1 MTQVWAH
8 RGASGHAPENTVPAF
23 ELAIAQGADGVEFD
37 VQLSSD
43 GVMVVI
49 HDEQLERTTDGT
61 GRVVEHTFAQLQVL
75 DAGAGREGF
84 TGVRIPT
91 LVEVLELVAPSELRI
106 NIELKNSEEPYPGL
120 EEKVL
125 AAVRAF
131 NLQDRV
137 VLSSFNHYSLRKLR
151 SMKTGCELAAL
162 YTDPLFRPW
171 RYASELGVAA
181 IHPPAMCVF
190 GKGFVDKARRAGVA
204 VRPWVVNGERSLRRM
219 FNYGVDAVFT
229 DSPDRALA
237 IRDAGWSS
245 LS

>member
-23 ELAIAQGADGVEFD
+23 ELAIAHGADGVEFD

-91 LVEVLELVAPSELRI
+91 LEPLRCSKSHVGALLDSVDSAVELVEQL
-106 NIELKNSEEPYPGL
+106 
-120 EEKVL
+120 
-125 AAVRAF
+125 
-131 NLQDRV
+131 
-137 VLSSFNHYSLRKLR
+137 
-151 SMKTGCELAAL
+151 T
-162 YTDPLFRPW
+162 T
-171 RYASELGVAA
+171 
-181 IHPPAMCVF
+181 
-190 GKGFVDKARRAGVA
+190 
-204 VRPWVVNGERSLRRM
+204 
-219 FNYGVDAVFT
+219 
-229 DSPDRALA
+229 
-237 IRDAGWSS
+237 
-245 LS
+245 